1 MLPAHSSRHRSQ
13 RVSRK
18 QNSRVKELVHSKEMR
33 LNLHLA
39 LLLPRLERLHCRK
52 KEEVGIMGVNI
63 NKAFCPKET
72 SDVFNTLFQKTIPGL
87 VKTCDYYCTV
97 NSSGQAASSCPRQ
110 RSNEWA
116 YDSCWPATSQP
127 QSGSK
132 AFCFD

>member
-1 MLPAHSSRHRSQ
+1 
-13 RVSRK
+13 
-18 QNSRVKELVHSKEMR
+18 MR

-39 LLLPRLERLHCRK
+39 LLLPRLGRLHRRK
-52 KEEVGIMGVNI
+52 KEEVGIMGVNV

-72 SDVFNTLFQKTIPGL
+72 SDAFNTLFQKTIPGL
-87 VKTCDYYCTV
+87 VKTCDLHSKLQWT
-97 NSSGQAASSCPRQ
+97 GSSCPRQ

-127 QSGSK
+127 PSGSK